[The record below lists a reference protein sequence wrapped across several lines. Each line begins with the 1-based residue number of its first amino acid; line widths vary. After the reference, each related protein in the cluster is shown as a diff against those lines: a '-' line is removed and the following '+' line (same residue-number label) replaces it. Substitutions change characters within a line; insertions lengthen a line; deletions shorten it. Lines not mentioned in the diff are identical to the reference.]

1 MTTRPDD
8 QLRRML
14 EQTLIPP
21 TTVTELDPDTID
33 STTSRVGS
41 VAGSLAESYQLNSQ
55 HTLASYT
62 RLPDDD
68 TRSTV
73 RKFYFETTLNAFNRL
88 HEQETR
94 WTLHASELPARLQ
107 QLLSPMW
114 SNPAV
119 VDSLYAL
126 DVLVLIDGALWRCV
140 PGAPGFLLEKSW
152 ESAHQSKLQA
162 AVPDQDLGASDG
174 LIFVVGHLARS
185 SYLSGDRAVRSVG
198 LTAGVLTGAIFAAGA
213 HPAVEIGVRIIEN
226 FIDATANQ
234 VLGCDGVERSLV
246 AVLNLA
252 AAPQPGPPPSAPAP
266 AASVPTSPPT
276 PSPAAADAK
285 ADPATDAVPGS
296 HQPGPVA
303 GRSAEALEVAAQ
315 FDGLT
320 ASDRLAVNEALAATA
335 DVLELGLPAT
345 LQRVTHRIFER
356 SVQEFF
362 TAEQGSTQLPD
373 ELVHFTRP
381 DGAGIP
387 LPEVPDV
394 PEATLAEALQ
404 LRRSVRSYEN
414 IPLELD
420 ELAGLLHLAA
430 GSTGTEDGYG
440 VRGMP
445 KFPYP
450 SIGGLDSN
458 ELGLIIS
465 RVEGVVPGYYVYDK
479 VGHALVPRLRGDL
492 RLSLVTATFESEW
505 LFYAPVVLALVN
517 DQKKVNWKYKTRG
530 YRISHLDQGALMQN
544 LGLVAAALG
553 LGSCAVAGYFDEVLN
568 RILGYEGQDAFVA
581 ALMAVGRPN
590 RLSHGG

>member
-1 MTTRPDD
+1 MITRPDD

-14 EQTLIPP
+14 EQTLVPP

-33 STTSRVGS
+33 ATTSRIGS

-68 TRSTV
+68 TRATV

-88 HEQETR
+88 HEQDTR

-126 DVLVLIDGALWRCV
+126 DALVLIDGALWRCV
-140 PGAPGFLLEKSW
+140 PGAPGFLLEKTW
-152 ESAHQSKLQA
+152 ESVHQHSLQS
-162 AVPDQDLGASDG
+162 AVPDQNLAASDG

-213 HPAVEIGVRIIEN
+213 NPAVAIRVGIIEN
-226 FIDATANQ
+226 FIDATANKA
-234 VLGCDGVERSLV
+234 LGCDGVERSLV
-246 AVLNLA
+246 AILNLRA
-252 AAPQPGPPPSAPAP
+252 ATEP
-266 AASVPTSPPT
+266 AATRPTAHADGEASSPPARPE
-276 PSPAAADAK
+276 PSPEAAE
-285 ADPATDAVPGS
+285 PES
-296 HQPGPVA
+296 QVA
-303 GRSAEALEVAAQ
+303 GPSAEALEVAAQ
-315 FDGLT
+315 FDSL
-320 ASDRLAVNEALAATA
+320 AVSDRKAVNEALAATA
-335 DVLELGLPAT
+335 DVLESGVSAT

-362 TAEQGSTQLPD
+362 TAEQSSTQLPE
-373 ELVHFTRP
+373 ELVRFTRA
-381 DGAGIP
+381 DAAGIP
-387 LPEVPDV
+387 LPEVV
-394 PEATLAEALQ
+394 EAPEATLAEALQ

-414 IPLELD
+414 VPMGLD
-420 ELAGLLHLAA
+420 ELAGLLRLAA

-479 VGHALVPRLRGDL
+479 VGHALVPRLKGDL

-517 DQKKVNWKYKTRG
+517 DQKKVSWKYKTRG

-544 LGLVAAALG
+544 LGLSAAALG

-568 RILGYEGQDAFVA
+568 RVLGYEGQDAFVA
-581 ALMAVGRPN
+581 ALMAIGRPN